1 MEKSQAGM
9 QRHNESYPI
18 RDKSTRRDR
27 FTLKHKHNIG
37 TDLEAPVVWLLLRGK
52 RKTKGTEKGQGGE
65 KRGGLRS
72 SETFSNV
79 LKCRTLQNGW
89 TEPELK

>member
-18 RDKSTRRDR
+18 RDKSTWRDR

-52 RKTKGTEKGQGGE
+52 RKTKGQKRDREG
-65 KRGGLRS
+65 KRGGD
-72 SETFSNV
+72 
-79 LKCRTLQNGW
+79 
-89 TEPELK
+89 